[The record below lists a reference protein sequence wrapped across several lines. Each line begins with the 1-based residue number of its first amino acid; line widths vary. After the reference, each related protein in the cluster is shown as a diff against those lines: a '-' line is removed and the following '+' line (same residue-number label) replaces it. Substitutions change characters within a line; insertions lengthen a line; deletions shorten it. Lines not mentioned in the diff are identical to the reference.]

1 LHENKEDRKWQCKK
15 VKKEEFKK
23 EKKLRAVS

>member
-1 LHENKEDRKWQCKK
+1 LHENKEDRKWQRKE